1 MSLDV
6 ACQEA
11 GGGIV
16 LRRGD
21 HWRRRGRAA
30 LRKVGKR
37 WRLTEALLNFRKILS
52 VCGWLA
58 ALGAL
63 AGVNAVADE
72 PKPTPENTIHVQL
85 AAPVPP
91 QKFAKPVKFF
101 ISEVVDRSGN
111 PQPLLVLRD
120 RGGVFLD
127 RQPTQ
132 ITRET
137 LEVSLKAADLLA
149 DAASADLVLQIY
161 VFHFGLAH
169 GSGFDFFG
177 KVEFSVMVKNLKTEE
192 SQQIEAKGTSI
203 ANLAVRKKNIQ
214 KNVQADIEGAL
225 EDAVRNLLRGTQL
238 KEAVAALLKNSPSAP
253 AAAPSGEMA
262 FLQVNGD
269 NGKSCKSKVEER

>member
-1 MSLDV
+1 MGSLSGHLV
-6 ACQEA
+6 Q
-11 GGGIV
+11 GGI
-16 LRRGD
+16 LL
-21 HWRRRGRAA
+21 ACA
-30 LRKVGKR
+30 LTPLIVR
-37 WRLTEALLNFRKILS
+37 
-52 VCGWLA
+52 
-58 ALGAL
+58 
-63 AGVNAVADE
+63 ADE

-91 QKFAKPVKFF
+91 QKFAKPPKFF
-101 ISEVVDRSGN
+101 ISEVIDRSGN
-111 PQPLLVLRD
+111 PQPMLVLRD

-132 ITRET
+132 ITREAI
-137 LEVSLKAADLLA
+137 EQSLKAADLLAA

-192 SQQIEAKGTSI
+192 SQQIQAAGTSI

-214 KNVQADIEGAL
+214 KNVQANIEGAL

-238 KEAVAALLKNSPSAP
+238 REAVASLLKNAPSAP
-253 AAAPSGEMA
+253 AAAPNGGVACIDNAAEETTKGEM
-262 FLQVNGD
+262 
-269 NGKSCKSKVEER
+269 E

>member
-1 MSLDV
+1 MFRKTLTR
-6 ACQEA
+6 C
-11 GGGIV
+11 
-16 LRRGD
+16 
-21 HWRRRGRAA
+21 RRREAKLNSRRI
-30 LRKVGKR
+30 LRVGMGFA
-37 WRLTEALLNFRKILS
+37 TLS
-52 VCGWLA
+52 AMACA
-58 ALGAL
+58 
-63 AGVNAVADE
+63 NAIADE

-91 QKFAKPVKFF
+91 QKFASPPKFF
-101 ISEVVDRSGN
+101 ISEVIDRSGN
-111 PQPLLVLRD
+111 PQPMLVLRE

-132 ITRET
+132 IVRET
-137 LEVSLKAADLLA
+137 VEESLKASDLLAA

-192 SQQIEAKGTSI
+192 SQQIQAAGTSI

-214 KNVQADIEGAL
+214 KNVQANIEGAL

-238 KEAVAALLKNSPSAP
+238 REAVASLMKNSATAP
-253 AAAPSGEMA
+253 AAAPGSDMA
-262 FLQVNGD
+262 FVEGAGNS
-269 NGKSCKSKVEER
+269 GKSFQSRV

>member
-1 MSLDV
+1 
-6 ACQEA
+6 
-11 GGGIV
+11 
-16 LRRGD
+16 
-21 HWRRRGRAA
+21 
-30 LRKVGKR
+30 VGKR
-37 WRLTEALLNFRKILS
+37 CRLTEAQLNFRKILS

-58 ALGAL
+58 ALSAL
-63 AGVNAVADE
+63 AGLNAVADE

-111 PQPLLVLRD
+111 PQPMLVLRD

-132 ITRET
+132 IARET
-137 LEVSLKAADLLA
+137 LEGSLKAADLLA
-149 DAASADLVLQIY
+149 ADAALADLVLQIY
-161 VFHFGLAH
+161 IFHFGLAH

-192 SQQIEAKGTSI
+192 SQQIEAQGTSI

-214 KNVQADIEGAL
+214 KNVQANIEGAL

-253 AAAPSGEMA
+253 AAAASGEMA
-262 FLQVNGD
+262 FLQVNR
-269 NGKSCKSKVEER
+269 NNCKSCKSKVEER